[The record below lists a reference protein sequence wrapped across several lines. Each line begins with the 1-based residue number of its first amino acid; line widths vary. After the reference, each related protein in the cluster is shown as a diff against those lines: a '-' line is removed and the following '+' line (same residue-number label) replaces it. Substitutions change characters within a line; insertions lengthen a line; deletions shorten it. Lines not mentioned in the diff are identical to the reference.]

1 MFLWGQEPVWLHNRA
16 VVEANQVVS
25 NDSIIT
31 VGGIFQEE
39 LQGKTSQGGVDI
51 FFYQY
56 NSQQQLLGKY
66 HLGGTGKEHLA
77 ALAGLAEGGWY
88 GVGSFEDSLFFG
100 AKDTLLLEQG
110 SSFFVGKWQGQQQ
123 LEWARTLTSTG
134 FMQVWDAKSDAAGN
148 LYLTGSF
155 RDSLL
160 LDSFPPLVASC
171 TEAPFLLQI
180 NPQGQIVWGI
190 SSPMCQEATGKSLA
204 LDEQGNLYWVGEFR
218 GVFQLKDTF
227 EKAHVV
233 YRDLFLVRVEVQ
245 TGEVLTQKQFTGVYD
260 NQCTALEYANNKL
273 YLAGQFSGYLQLDSF
288 LLRTAFKTFSN
299 AYLAELDSNG
309 QTLWATQSSAFA
321 DASVTTLAVKGKRI
335 ALGGYYQDSLLWEE
349 EKASSVHKSEAF
361 FLNFYDKKIETL
373 VTGQGAGFDVVRGVV
388 IEEQDYSWWVGG
400 FQDSIVL
407 GNTLGIAQGYSDG
420 FIWRRKAALGSF
432 NKYPSPSPSFL
443 FSQLQLSPQPAQ
455 DSCFINLPKGVL
467 LESWQLYNT
476 KGQLIQTGQSPFI
489 LTSQLPQK
497 VYSLHVYT
505 SEGLA
510 IEKLLVE

>member
-1 MFLWGQEPVWLHNRA
+1 MVEP
-16 VVEANQVVS
+16 NQVVT

-31 VGGIFQEE
+31 IGGIFQEE
-39 LQGKTSQGGVDI
+39 LQGKNSQGGVDV

-56 NSQQQLLGKY
+56 NNQQQLLGKY
-66 HLGGTGKEHLA
+66 YLGGTGKEHLA
-77 ALAGLAEGGWY
+77 ALAALPEGGWY
-88 GVGSFEDSLFFG
+88 GVGSFEDSLVFG
-100 AKDTLLLEQG
+100 VGDTVLYDKG
-110 SSFFVGKWQGQQQ
+110 SSFFVGKWQAEQQWA
-123 LEWARTLTSTG
+123 WARTLISTG
-134 FMQVWDAKSDAAGN
+134 FMQVWAAKSDAAGN

-160 LDSFPPLVASC
+160 LDSLPPLVAPC

-180 NPQGQIVWGI
+180 NPQGQVVWGI
-190 SSPMCQEATGKSLA
+190 SSPVCQEATGKSLA
-204 LDEQGNLYWVGEFR
+204 LDEKGNLYWVGEFR

-233 YRDLFLVRVEVQ
+233 YRDLFWVKVDAQ
-245 TGEVLTQKQFTGVYD
+245 TGEVLTQKQFAGVYD
-260 NQCTALEYANNKL
+260 NQCTALEYANHKL

-288 LLRTAFKTFSN
+288 LLRTGFKTFSN

-309 QTLWATQSSAFA
+309 QALWATQSSAFA
-321 DASVTTLAVKGKRI
+321 DAAVTTLAVKGKRI
-335 ALGGYYQDSLLWEE
+335 ALGGYYQDSLLWEQ
-349 EKASSVHKSEAF
+349 EKTSSVHKSEAF

-373 VTGQGAGFDVVRGVV
+373 VTGQGAGFDVARGVA
-388 IEEQDYSWWVGG
+388 IDAQNYSWWVGG

-407 GNTLGIAQGYSDG
+407 GNSLGIAQGSSDG
-420 FIWRRKAALGSF
+420 FVWRRKAARSSF
-432 NKYPSPSPSFL
+432 NRYPSPSPSFL

-455 DSCFINLPKGVL
+455 DSCFITLPSGVL

-489 LTSQLPQK
+489 LTKNLSQK
-497 VYSLHVYT
+497 VYSLQVST